1 MKLAPLAAA
10 IIAACVLVP
19 LSGQAQLSSNRQ
31 SMIKRIDSGEFGG
44 GLRGGRRGGRAGARE
59 WTEDGQA
66 YTMIEPGDLVRYEI
80 ASSNHEVVLSAKEI
94 TPPNH
99 IQRIIR
105 VR

>member
-1 MKLAPLAAA
+1 
-10 IIAACVLVP
+10 
-19 LSGQAQLSSNRQ
+19 LSSKMQ
-31 SMIKRIDSGEFGG
+31 SMITRIDSGEFGG
-44 GLRGGRRGGRAGARE
+44 GLRGGRRGGRGSERGS
-59 WTEDGQA
+59 TEDGRA
-66 YTMIEPGDLVRYEI
+66 YILIEPGDLVRYEI